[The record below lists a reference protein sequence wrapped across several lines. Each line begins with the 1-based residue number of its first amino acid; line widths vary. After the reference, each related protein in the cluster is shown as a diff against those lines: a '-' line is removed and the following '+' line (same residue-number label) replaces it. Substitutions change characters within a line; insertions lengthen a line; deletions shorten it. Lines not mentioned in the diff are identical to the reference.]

1 MGAARVSRLFPGGPG
16 VGRRKLYVDEK
27 QWGKRRRDREQG
39 IERKRIR
46 ETVGG
51 EGGREKERG
60 EEKEPDTRTHTC
72 AHTGTHTHT

>member
-1 MGAARVSRLFPGGPG
+1 M
-16 VGRRKLYVDEK
+16 DEK

-60 EEKEPDTRTHTC
+60 EEKEPDTRIISYPDC
-72 AHTGTHTHT
+72 CIKLLTGLSWFLPCLFTP